1 MDVENA
7 LSRRHS
13 SCARS
18 FFLLTGVVLLASCQK
33 SEPIP
38 TTADRLKYVEQKQQ
52 VEPEF
57 YAPRK
62 IVDYMSDL
70 KSIKENAPKTA
81 PAPTASA
88 PATAAPAVA
97 RAAPPEPKPAILESK
112 SAPPPAPAPVA
123 APVQTAVTPSAPASN
138 VLASAQPT
146 SRTSPANESAS
157 AVTVV
162 SRAQPEFPKE
172 AARAGIESGNVSAR
186 IIIDAAGNVSNVV
199 ILEANPPRRFDRA
212 VIDALSRWKFNAGAE
227 GRTYETSIAFKL

>member
-1 MDVENA
+1 VA
-7 LSRRHS
+7 
-13 SCARS
+13 A
-18 FFLLTGVVLLASCQK
+18 TVLLASCQK

-81 PAPTASA
+81 PAPTANA
-88 PATAAPAVA
+88 PASAAPAAA
-97 RAAPPEPKPAILESK
+97 RAAPPESKPAIVESK
-112 SAPPPAPAPVA
+112 SAPPPAPAAVA
-123 APVQTAVTPSAPASN
+123 APVQTAATQSAAASN
-138 VLASAQPT
+138 VVASAQPT
-146 SRTSPANESAS
+146 ARPTPASESAAS
-157 AVTVV
+157 VTVI

-186 IIIDAAGNVSNVV
+186 MVIDATGNVSNVV

-212 VIDALSRWKFNAGAE
+212 VVDALSRWKFNAGVE

>member
-1 MDVENA
+1 MDFENA
-7 LSRRHS
+7 R
-13 SCARS
+13 SCRLQGCVRPLFIVTAIA
-18 FFLLTGVVLLASCQK
+18 LLASCQK

-52 VEPEF
+52 AEPEF

-70 KSIKENAPKTA
+70 KSIKENTPKTA
-81 PAPTASA
+81 AAPAPVAAAPAAARATLPESKPTIVESKPAPPPSA
-88 PATAAPAVA
+88 PAA
-97 RAAPPEPKPAILESK
+97 
-112 SAPPPAPAPVA
+112 VA
-123 APVQTAVTPSAPASN
+123 APVQTAGTQAAPASN
-138 VLASAQPT
+138 VVASAQPT
-146 SRTSPANESAS
+146 ARPAPANESAS

-172 AARAGIESGNVSAR
+172 AARAGVESGNVSAR
-186 IIIDAAGNVSNVV
+186 IIIDATGNVSNVV

-212 VIDALSRWKFNAGAE
+212 VIDALSRWKFNAGAD